1 MKTGQNAT
9 VCHSPAILVKLQGH
23 MASLQRPELKEEQHV
38 EHYEEYEQRRHDTHC
53 RGDVRVPPR

>member
-1 MKTGQNAT
+1 MKTDKNAT

-38 EHYEEYEQRRHDTHC
+38 EHYEEY
-53 RGDVRVPPR
+53 